1 MVSTPN
7 KVISLVLGSGGAR
20 GLAHVGV
27 IRWLEENGYTIKSI
41 SGCSMGALIG
51 GIYGCGKLDEFT
63 EWVRAID
70 KLDMIR
76 LLDLS
81 VGKGG
86 FVDGDRII
94 EVLKE
99 LVGDQLIEDLPIQ
112 YTAVAADIVREKEI
126 WINEGSIFDAIRAS
140 ISLPLFFAPFEYR
153 GAKLL
158 DGGILNPVPIAPTFQ
173 DDTDLTIAVN
183 LGGKPVEEAK
193 PAVTSKS
200 ASRDASSLQSKIG
213 QFIDEFKDK
222 YPITKNGNWAMLD
235 IADQTFDAMQ
245 GAIARQKLAAYPPD
259 AVIVIPRNVC
269 GTLEFDR
276 ADEMIDLGYKTAGN
290 ALRIL
295 EFSRDLQDAD

>member
-1 MVSTPN
+1 MVSTSN
-7 KVISLVLGSGGAR
+7 KEISLVLGSGGAR
-20 GLAHVGV
+20 GLAHIGV
-27 IRWLEENGYTIKSI
+27 IHWLEENGYTIKSV

-63 EWVRAID
+63 DWVRAID
-70 KLDMIR
+70 KLAMVR

-94 EVLKE
+94 DVLKE
-99 LVGDQLIEDLPIQ
+99 LVGDQLIENLPIQ

-140 ISLPLFFAPFEYR
+140 ISLPLFFTPFDYR

-158 DGGILNPVPIAPTFQ
+158 DGGILNPVPIAPTFD

-183 LGGKPVEEAK
+183 LGGKPVEEPKAPVDTK
-193 PAVTSKS
+193 PVSGENST
-200 ASRDASSLQSKIG
+200 LQSKIS
-213 QFIDEFKDK
+213 QYIDEFKDK
-222 YPITKNGNWAMLD
+222 YPITKNGDWVMLR

-259 AVIVIPRNVC
+259 AVIVIPRNAC

-276 ADEMIDLGYKTAGN
+276 ADEMIELGYKVAEETQGG
-290 ALRIL
+290 LK
-295 EFSRDLQDAD
+295 S